1 LIVRVRVPFGVPQ
14 EVFTVKVDVPEP
26 ERELGLNVAV
36 APFGNPVTDIVFV
49 AL

>member
-1 LIVRVRVPFGVPQ
+1 MEREYVPFGVLPAAC
-14 EVFTVKVDVPEP
+14 TVSVDVPEP
-26 ERELGLNVAV
+26 ERELGSNVAV